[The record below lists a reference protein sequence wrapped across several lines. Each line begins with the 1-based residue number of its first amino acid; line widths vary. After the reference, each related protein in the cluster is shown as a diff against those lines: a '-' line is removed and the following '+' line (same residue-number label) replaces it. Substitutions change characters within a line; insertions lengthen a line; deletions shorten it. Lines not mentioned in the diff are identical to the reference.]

1 MEEINHD
8 RHRSKDILVVA
19 VPRMMMDW
27 DDRGGL
33 VIIAGVVLFILVIAT
48 SFAFAPVMGIDSE
61 QEKMTLVGSQGGGP
75 GWHEYGSIYLLE
87 GGEQIWREASASS
100 YFDVTVLENGNVLV
114 GFMNSGYS
122 NCELSS
128 GEGVRT
134 GFRIIKGGED
144 PKVVEEYSFEVRTG
158 KDSEVHAVSMLPSGE
173 FLISDMDLER
183 IFTVKGGEV
192 TWSWEARTVYDEPK
206 DPTKRDWLHINDV
219 DVIGED
225 RYLVSV
231 RNANQILIIDRNEG
245 VVEIINKDYDDSD
258 DASCKRMGALE
269 DTDGDGNI
277 RCGDPSIL
285 NHQHN
290 PQWLGEG
297 KILVADS
304 DNDRIVELHRGES
317 GKWEPVWALYEAGG
331 IDLNW
336 PRDADKLPS
345 GNILITDTL
354 NKRIIEVDP
363 QGKIVWG
370 VWTQFIPYEADRLP
384 YGEINGIDDMGESNQ
399 IEWGGVG
406 LGDNVKNSEEIGEIG
421 SRGSGVPIISDLLFI
436 TRVLLPEIPYW
447 FKELQLIA
455 TIISVTMVGAGWK
468 MRRRSG

>member
-1 MEEINHD
+1 MEDINRD
-8 RHRSKDILVVA
+8 KYRSKDILVVA

-27 DDRGGL
+27 EDRGGL
-33 VIIAGVVLFILVIAT
+33 VIIAGVILFILVIAA
-48 SFAFAPVMGIDSE
+48 SFAFAPVMEVDSG

-128 GEGVRT
+128 GECVRT
-134 GFRIIKGGED
+134 GFRIIEGGGD
-144 PKVVEEYSFEVRTG
+144 PKVIEEYSFEVRTG

-183 IFTVKGGEV
+183 IFTVKDGEV

-206 DPTKRDWLHINDV
+206 DPTKRDWLHINDM

-231 RNANQILIIDRNEG
+231 RNANQIINE
-245 VVEIINKDYDDSD
+245 DYDDSD

-269 DTDGDGNI
+269 DTNGDGDI
-277 RCGDPSIL
+277 QCGDPSIL

-304 DNDRIVELHRGES
+304 DNDRIVELHRGEN
-317 GKWEPVWALYEAGG
+317 GKWEPVWVLYEAGG
-331 IDLNW
+331 IELNW

-384 YGEINGIDDMGESNQ
+384 YGEINGIEEVCGNGECQ
-399 IEWGGVG
+399 GFG
-406 LGDNVKNSEEIGEIG
+406 LEGNVKNSEEIGEIG
-421 SRGSGVPIISDLLFI
+421 SKGSGVPIISDLLFI

-468 MRRRSG
+468 MRRQSR